1 MASFSPSRSK
11 TAQRLT
17 YFSSR
22 ALITTCYTLPQGAGG
37 DTRRVGIKAA
47 VLTAQFCLSA
57 ADTWVFLSLFLS
69 TPQLLPCLGARP
81 GHNLSFS
88 TTPTT
93 RRAAAEN
100 FSRIH
105 VLFKETEPS
114 SERSASVINCPHL
127 AHRKT
132 KWPPP
137 SEAGLKSEPGARPP
151 RRTEPYGRSGHTSIR
166 IRLPAPRR
174 RLAPTPEVAVRTG
187 SARRRSVCQVGLRRC
202 GVFAAS
208 VGLLL
213 SAPGS
218 QVTGLLWR
226 GCGLVGRPSAA

>member
-11 TAQRLT
+11 TAQHVT

-22 ALITTCYTLPQGAGG
+22 ALITARYTLPQGAGG

-93 RRAAAEN
+93 RRASAEN

-114 SERSASVINCPHL
+114 SERSASVINSPTSLTGRQNGRPPLRRASSRSQGRGLRIAQSHTVGPATHQSESVSPPPEGDWL
-127 AHRKT
+127 LHRKS
-132 KWPPP
+132 P
-137 SEAGLKSEPGARPP
+137 
-151 RRTEPYGRSGHTSIR
+151 
-166 IRLPAPRR
+166 
-174 RLAPTPEVAVRTG
+174 
-187 SARRRSVCQVGLRRC
+187 
-202 GVFAAS
+202 
-208 VGLLL
+208 
-213 SAPGS
+213 
-218 QVTGLLWR
+218 
-226 GCGLVGRPSAA
+226 